1 MGRLN
6 RLNRLDSLISK
17 VSNRIAI
24 KDKLQS
30 QLNDL
35 TSKQKKLKIQKIRK
49 ERALELVKDVA
60 LKTQGQLEYHL
71 SDMVST
77 GLNTVFDTVYD
88 FKVEFVIRRGKTECD
103 LYFEKD
109 GELAQP
115 KFSGGGAMDI
125 AAFCLRCAAW
135 SMTKQY
141 RPLLLMDEPFSHLAV
156 VHHEKAGEM
165 VKILSNKLGLQ
176 IIMVTHSKEFTNYA
190 DRVFSV
196 NRKNGISHVK
206 QAI

>member
-1 MGRLN
+1 MG
-6 RLNRLDSLISK
+6 RLDSLISK
-17 VSNRIAI
+17 VSNRIAVR
-24 KDKLQS
+24 DKLQS
-30 QLNDL
+30 QLTDL
-35 TSKQKKLKIQKIRK
+35 TNKQKNTKIQKIRK

-77 GLNTVFDTVYD
+77 GLNTVFNTVYD
-88 FKVEFVIRRGKTECD
+88 FKVKFVIKRGKTECD

-115 KFSGGGAMDI
+115 KFSGGGVMDV

-135 SMTKQY
+135 SMNKQY
-141 RPLLLMDEPFSHLAV
+141 RPVFVLDEPFKHLAV
-156 VHHEKAGEM
+156 MHHDKAGKM

-176 IIMVTHSKEFTNYA
+176 IIMVTHSKEFTNHA
-190 DRVFSV
+190 DKVFSV
-196 NRKNGISHVK
+196 NRKNRVSYVK
-206 QAI
+206 YE

>member
-1 MGRLN
+1 MG
-6 RLNRLDSLISK
+6 RLDSLVSK
-17 VSNRIAI
+17 VSNRIAVR
-24 KDKLQS
+24 DKIQS
-30 QLNDL
+30 QLTDL
-35 TSKQKKLKIQKIRK
+35 INKQKKTKIQKIRK

-88 FKVEFVIRRGKTECD
+88 FKVQFVIRRGKTECD

-115 KFSGGGAMDI
+115 KFSGGGTMDI

-135 SMTKQY
+135 SMNKQY
-141 RPLLLMDEPFSHLAV
+141 RPVLVLDEPFSHLKGEKENIRAIQLMGTLS
-156 VHHEKAGEM
+156 HELK
-165 VKILSNKLGLQ
+165 LQ
-176 IIMVTHSKEFTNYA
+176 IICVNDERCSREDIIKNS
-190 DRVFSV
+190 DKVFE
-196 NRKNGISHVK
+196 VK
-206 QAI
+206 RIKGESRIKIIK